1 MHEHQE
7 TLPEPDGL
15 APTALFLS
23 FQNLDLRCGQF
34 VHILEA
40 WSKAAED
47 GHCGRGKGGAES
59 NVVY

>member
-7 TLPEPDGL
+7 SPLERDEL
-15 APTALFLS
+15 ALTALFLS
-23 FQNLDLRCGQF
+23 FQSPDLRCGQF
-34 VHILEA
+34 VHILVA

-47 GHCGRGKGGAES
+47 GHCGRGTGGAES